1 MIKPELRNKILVVLS
16 LIFIGVISVN
26 SQTLINEP
34 GDNSTVVTL
43 TSSSK
48 PASFYIGESIIPSSK
63 FTSFYFG
70 IPKDQDIKITVTDIL
85 GKEIKAVTSGS
96 FKAGIYKAEFNFS
109 MRSSGVYFYK
119 IESSEYT
126 EIKKFTVI
134 I

>member
-1 MIKPELRNKILVVLS
+1 MIS
-16 LIFIGVISVN
+16 IGVTKVS

-34 GDNSTVVTL
+34 GNNNTVVTL

-48 PASFYIGESIIPSSK
+48 PVSFYLGETFIPSSK

-70 IPKDQDIKITVTDIL
+70 IPKEQDIKITVTDIL
-85 GKEIKAVTSGS
+85 GKEIKVVTCGS
-96 FKAGIYKAEFNFS
+96 FKAGIYKAEFIFS
-109 MRSSGVYFYK
+109 IKSSGVYFYK